1 MRGVT
6 TNSSLLFSHVTSL
19 YAMTKNYKPTI
30 FRFVYINM
38 IKIAIFHVYGRYF
51 VFQNG
56 RRFMQIFKKIPN
68 NYFGSH
74 YKYLGHKYIVIQ

>member
-1 MRGVT
+1 
-6 TNSSLLFSHVTSL
+6 
-19 YAMTKNYKPTI
+19 MTKNYKPTI

-38 IKIAIFHVYGRYF
+38 VKIAIFHVYGRHF
-51 VFQNG
+51 DSKMPAL
-56 RRFMQIFKKIPN
+56 MQILKKIPN

>member
-1 MRGVT
+1 
-6 TNSSLLFSHVTSL
+6 
-19 YAMTKNYKPTI
+19 MTKNYKTTI

-38 IKIAIFHVYGRYF
+38 IKLLYF
-51 VFQNG
+51 MFTDDIL
-56 RRFMQIFKKIPN
+56 FSKMAALMQIFKKILS